1 MTKKG
6 VVYSLMK
13 LVATKT
19 DQRTNLEEVVNV
31 TMIPKENNK
40 ADKII
45 ILNGG
50 GEKKYDI
57 GDIRK

>member
-1 MTKKG
+1 
-6 VVYSLMK
+6 MK

-50 GEKKYDI
+50 GEQKYDL